1 MNVLGAGSIANTTET
16 SASPRATGN
25 DGARADK
32 PFDKLLQERPAVDN
46 QARQAG
52 RDTDGTQLDAP
63 GSDAEAA
70 DESAPSAAAT
80 ERPSTDDSD
89 DKRGAD
95 TDAPWPPPGLAVLLG
110 VPAPEASA
118 PNAAAATNPAAGIG
132 QDKATPLALAAQPP
146 VAATG
151 TTAMPATED
160 AAAPLVTAQIAVK
173 TMTDD
178 TDVDAPAPANFA
190 QLLQNQP
197 LQELRAPSAL
207 TAIEAP
213 TPTPDLDSGDFDDA
227 IGARVGWLADQK
239 IGHAHIRIS
248 PDHMGQIEVKLQMDG
263 DRVHAS
269 FTAANADVRHALE
282 SSLPRLREMLG
293 EQGLQLSHADV
304 GQQSTPQQDSDKGE
318 AGSGL
323 ASGSQLEG
331 TDLPVTSSHN
341 LRMRGLLDAYA

>member
-70 DESAPSAAAT
+70 EESAPSAAAT

-146 VAATG
+146 VAAAG

-293 EQGLQLSHADV
+293 EQGMQLAHADV
-304 GQQSTPQQDSDKGE
+304 GQQQNESPAQHAPRGDSNASTGGSAESPDLT
-318 AGSGL
+318 AGR
-323 ASGSQLEG
+323 
-331 TDLPVTSSHN
+331 T

>member
-1 MNVLGAGSIANTTET
+1 MNVLGAGSIANTTEI

-32 PFDKLLQERPAVDN
+32 PFDKLLQDRPAVDN
-46 QARQAG
+46 QARQTG
-52 RDTDGTQLDAP
+52 RDTDGTQLDVP

-70 DESAPSAAAT
+70 DQSAPSAAAT
-80 ERPSTDDSD
+80 ERPNTDDSD
-89 DKRGAD
+89 GNRGAD

-110 VPAPEASA
+110 VPAPEPSA
-118 PNAAAATNPAAGIG
+118 PNAAAATNPAARIG
-132 QDKATPLALAAQPP
+132 QDKTTPLALAAQPP

-178 TDVDAPAPANFA
+178 PDVDAPAPANVA
-190 QLLQNQP
+190 PLLQSQP

-207 TAIEAP
+207 AVTEAP

-248 PDHMGQIEVKLQMDG
+248 PDQMGQIEVKLQMDG

-293 EQGLQLSHADV
+293 EQGMQLAHADV
-304 GQQSTPQQDSDKGE
+304 GQQQNESPAQHAPRGADNASTGSSAESPDLK
-318 AGSGL
+318 AGR
-323 ASGSQLEG
+323 
-331 TDLPVTSSHN
+331 P